1 VIYLALPEL
10 LHVAE
15 RTLGPDN
22 KVRDYG
28 LLEAAL
34 ARPQASAF
42 GKDAYPNLDTKAAAL
57 MHSIARNHALVD
69 GNKRLTLA
77 AAIAFYGLNGR
88 RLTLTNDEAYDLV
101 TSIATGQFDT
111 TDAIAA
117 VLRDATQPRWLKP
130 PTRPGPHL
138 GCAYSYVECGQLGA
152 GRVLYGHQVG
162 DQLPDQGVRVHM
174 LGGQVLRL
182 AQRGHRLADL
192 AALGMGAGHVDEHPC
207 PALR

>member
-1 VIYLALPEL
+1 MIYLALPEL

-15 RTLGPDN
+15 RTLGPDY

-34 ARPQASAF
+34 ARPQATAF
-42 GKDAYPNLDTKAAAL
+42 GKDAYPDLDTKAAAL

-77 AAIAFYGLNGR
+77 AAIAFYGVNGR

-101 TSIATGQFDT
+101 ISIATGQLDT

-117 VLRDATQPRWLKP
+117 VLRDATQPR
-130 PTRPGPHL
+130 R
-138 GCAYSYVECGQLGA
+138 
-152 GRVLYGHQVG
+152 
-162 DQLPDQGVRVHM
+162 
-174 LGGQVLRL
+174 
-182 AQRGHRLADL
+182 
-192 AALGMGAGHVDEHPC
+192 
-207 PALR
+207 